1 MPSTQT
7 DRIGGLSTSVA
18 IKARALFTTT
28 GNITLSGLGVQAGGD
43 WAAMLEDKT
52 RILVQDQT
60 DPVDNGVWLASAGA
74 WTRARDF
81 DGNRD
86 VTQGTLVFVYGG
98 ETLGRRAYHV
108 TTEDPV
114 VVGTSAITFEL
125 WPEIANTAE
134 LIGYRGRSLYDRL
147 ADGLSAKDYFG
158 AAGDGVTIDT
168 DAIEDIMFEVFNSG
182 RGATIDFPPG
192 VYQIDRSLVMEPNV
206 SDRPWRNVLFRGQ
219 GGGYGANP
227 AVMLRYV
234 ATSSTDPANYQNG
247 LFDIISGQN
256 IDFECINFMNDAV
269 GINHIIRIRAE
280 APSGVPTSTWK
291 GGFRNCF
298 FQNPANA
305 TKELAV
311 AQLYMYNTLD
321 MTIEKCWWMG
331 SPTNV
336 IQGSDPADTTGIAA
350 GFTGRVLY
358 TNCYFTGDVILR
370 RTEVTNFIGN
380 TFAEKWRNPV
390 PFTESAQLILSNHIW
405 ARNISVNV
413 IGNQF
418 EGLFNP
424 STYTAGAIVGNG
436 NTDGL
441 NVQGNSFGSGY
452 TRALFVG
459 LDTSSVVFKGNYLDL
474 DNASSRG
481 VVIASN
487 MTGSI
492 DISDNTMSAAM
503 VSASGAM
510 LTDARPYRWPYTAK
524 VNAAS
529 NYSVAAANTW
539 ESALTSSAVSYPAGR
554 YRIKAVAV
562 VVGGAANTNLSI
574 RVTNS
579 DGGGSAY
586 ESEATVGAGEVATVT
601 IDEIVELPAGTSVA
615 WYLQVREQ
623 TTDTGSVRALGIGGT
638 PVTYLHVIWEG

>member
-1 MPSTQT
+1 MAYYPATPFVPQFFT
-7 DRIGGLSTSVA
+7 DAGVPLSGGTVTAYLA
-18 IKARALFTTT
+18 GTTT
-28 GNITLSGLGVQAGGD
+28 PTNMYID
-43 WAAMLEDKT
+43 D
-52 RILVQDQT
+52 I
-60 DPVDNGVWLASAGA
+60 
-74 WTRARDF
+74 
-81 DGNRD
+81 
-86 VTQGTLVFVYGG
+86 
-98 ETLGRRAYHV
+98 
-108 TTEDPV
+108 
-114 VVGTSAITFEL
+114 GTSAGSVITLNARGEPQVSGNTVVIWLDDAITYKFVL
-125 WPEIANTAE
+125 KDASAVSKWTIDDIADIGSQLRADLADDTDTAKGAA
-134 LIGYRGRSLYDRL
+134 LVGYRGRSIADRL
-147 ADGLSAKDYFG
+147 ADGLSAKDFFG
-158 AAGDGVTIDT
+158 AVGDGVTIDT

-206 SDRPWRNVLFRGQ
+206 SGRPWRNVLFRGQ
-219 GGGYGANP
+219 GGCYGANP

-234 ATSSTDPANYQNG
+234 ATSSSDPTNYQNG

-291 GGFRNCF
+291 VGFRNCF
-298 FQNPANA
+298 FQNPADV

-321 MTIEKCWWMG
+321 VTIEKCWWMG

-336 IQGSDPADTTGIAA
+336 IQGCNPADTTGIAG
-350 GFTGRVLY
+350 GFTGRILY

-380 TFAEKWRNPV
+380 TFAEKWQNPA
-390 PFTESAQLILSNHIW
+390 PFTEGAQLILSNDTW
-405 ARNISVNV
+405 ARNINVNV

-424 STYTAGAIVGNG
+424 TTYTDGAIIGSG

-452 TRALFVG
+452 TRALFTG

-481 VVIASN
+481 VVLASN

-503 VSASGAM
+503 VAAGGAM
-510 LTDARPYRWPYTAK
+510 LTDSRPYKWPYAVK
-524 VNAAS
+524 VNASS
-529 NYSVAAANTW
+529 NYNVAVTNTW
-539 ESALTSSAVSYPAGR
+539 ENALTSSAVSYPAGR
-554 YRIKAVAV
+554 YRIKAVACLV
-562 VVGGAANTNLSI
+562 AGVDNSTLSI

-579 DGGGSAY
+579 AGGGSAY
-586 ESEATVGAGEVATVT
+586 EGQATMDTNEVATVT
-601 IDEIVELPAGTSVA
+601 IDEPVELPAGSSVT

-623 TTDTGSVRALGIGGT
+623 TTDTGSVRALGIGAT
-638 PVTYLHVIWEG
+638 PVTYLHVTWEG